1 MSKVGSKEIKQMIN
15 EELVSYFRNRT
26 LLNEDYSSAKTAWAE
41 RISREKTAESAVKY
55 VANQTGQLEAKGD
68 IDSLNS
74 ALALTDAYLESQYG
88 RDYTEQVNNRRNT
101 INIRLKKLKT
111 SDSGGTNDAQ
121 PSSEEAL
128 GKAIDSIDGKSLA
141 TSMSDDQ
148 MIKYLNS
155 LPKNQLDQN
164 TINFL
169 KPMMQSEEGKAELK
183 AAIANALKSAGTK
196 QQQDSNFIKA
206 AKTKEISNDKEV
218 VKQEQQIREH
228 RIRNIIRNQLIK
240 QAISEIK
247 NKK

>member
-1 MSKVGSKEIKQMIN
+1 MI
-15 EELVSYFRNRT
+15 
-26 LLNEDYSSAKTAWAE
+26 
-41 RISREKTAESAVKY
+41 
-55 VANQTGQLEAKGD
+55 
-68 IDSLNS
+68 SL
-74 ALALTDAYLESQYG
+74 Y
-88 RDYTEQVNNRRNT
+88 RRNT